1 MGCRKKIRPPP
12 PPSPSKAL
20 HIPLNPALHTTAD
33 VDIQE
38 VLDTG
43 FQL

>member
-1 MGCRKKIRPPP
+1 MGCRKKIGRP

>member
-1 MGCRKKIRPPP
+1 MECRKKIRPPLC
-12 PPSPSKAL
+12 PSKAV

-33 VDIQE
+33 LDIQE